1 MVKLDYQ
8 RLKTIRLEQDVTQKE
23 LAQSTGVSLSTIKQ
37 IETGRSSTDLEN
49 IQKLCTYLDVDINE
63 IYHPDY
69 HDTKVLCMLNN
80 KGGCGKT
87 SLCCGVATAMAELG
101 LRILVVDGDGQRN
114 LSTCFDMPRSEKN
127 FGAAVLAEQDLN
139 DYIQPTK
146 FENIDIIVAD
156 VSMGTLD
163 MALFTKISR
172 ENIVRSIL
180 RPVIERGKY
189 DAILIDTNPNLSLL
203 NFNIVNA
210 SHYVLIPAQPAS
222 FDLDG
227 LAVVLQFVE
236 GIRPYNPTLQ
246 VGGIII
252 NRYDARNRLITEAAM
267 NQLRESYSDLLF
279 DQIIRVD
286 SHLQNA
292 QWENRPVLDYAGS
305 ARISKEYRA
314 LTKEIIKRCV

>member
-1 MVKLDYQ
+1 MASVG
-8 RLKTIRLEQDVTQKE
+8 
-23 LAQSTGVSLSTIKQ
+23 ST
-37 IETGRSSTDLEN
+37 
-49 IQKLCTYLDVDINE
+49 
-63 IYHPDY
+63 
-69 HDTKVLCMLNN
+69 
-80 KGGCGKT
+80 T
-87 SLCCGVATAMAELG
+87 SLFNLLINAFIGISVGANVLVARYCGEKNYDGVQQTVQTSLLTG
-101 LRILVVDGDGQRN
+101 LVGGVILVVLGIVLARPMLTLMKTPDEVIEGAVLYMRVYFIG
-114 LSTCFDMPRSEKN
+114 MPATMIYN

-139 DYIQPTK
+139 SYIQPTK

-180 RPVIERGKY
+180 RPVVERGYY
-189 DAILIDTNPNLSLL
+189 DYILIDTNPNLSLL

-210 SHYVLIPAQPAS
+210 SNYVLIPAQPAS

-236 GIRPYNPTLQ
+236 GIKPYNPTLQ

-267 NQLRESYSDLLF
+267 DQLRESYSALLF
-279 DQIIRVD
+279 EQIIRVD
-286 SHLQNA
+286 SRLQNA

-314 LTKEIIKRCV
+314 LTKEILKRCV